1 MLPSKCHNKI
11 LEILNHYSDFS
22 LTKVTMSTQEIIR
35 NVEELSLR
43 DIRDLIDNEGGRLE
57 PRKRLEEL
65 LPKFLPRLFNF
76 YSTTFNLTPR
86 EERYDIPK
94 ANFTGSSRVQSLE
107 KPFIDQICKEIEDE
121 LTSEMLDSHN
131 YLVRSSIMIV
141 VDFIHRYFHVDKSP
155 LDENIADELKKIR
168 KVSTDG
174 IDEYI
179 QEFVDAR
186 KGDHLYGAIQCC
198 ASHITERLLN
208 EILERYNLVPR
219 E

>member
-1 MLPSKCHNKI
+1 MN
-11 LEILNHYSDFS
+11 
-22 LTKVTMSTQEIIR
+22 TQEIIR
-35 NVEELSLR
+35 NVEELSLH
-43 DIRDLIDNEGGRLE
+43 DIKDLIDNQGGRLE

-76 YSTTFNLTPR
+76 YSVTFNLTPR
-86 EERYDIPK
+86 EERYDISN
-94 ANFTGSSRVQSLE
+94 ANVTGSSRVQSLE
-107 KPFIDQICKEIEDE
+107 KPFIDQICKEIEDK

-141 VDFIHRYFHVDKSP
+141 VDFIHRHFHVDRYP

-168 KVSTDG
+168 KVSEESIEEY
-174 IDEYI
+174 IDETLDLHKDDY
-179 QEFVDAR
+179 V
-186 KGDHLYGAIQCC
+186 YGAIEGC
-198 ASHITERLLN
+198 ARHVTERFLN

>member
-1 MLPSKCHNKI
+1 MNA
-11 LEILNHYSDFS
+11 
-22 LTKVTMSTQEIIR
+22 QEIIR

-65 LPKFLPRLFNF
+65 LPKYLPRLFNF
-76 YSTTFNLTPR
+76 YEIMFNLTPR
-86 EERYDIPK
+86 EERYNIPK
-94 ANFTGSSRVQSLE
+94 ANCTGSSRVQSLE
-107 KPFIDQICKEIEDE
+107 KRFIDQICKEIEDE

-131 YLVRSSIMIV
+131 YLVRSSIMIM

-168 KVSTDG
+168 KVSEEG

-179 QEFVDAR
+179 DEFFDVQ
-186 KGDHLYGAIQCC
+186 KGDHLYGAIQCYTR
-198 ASHITERLLN
+198 HITERLLN